1 MIWSILNVSKI
12 KWVTNSF
19 GYNNSN
25 TIKIKKGKHETKKNI
40 GTGFIMSTHEQYQ
53 DLKTV
58 AAKWILFI
66 LMCVSPTMMG
76 SYAAAR
82 MLYYKVRFCLLII
95 SNNIWSIQR
104 KHSYMKSSV
113 ALERPYRLLQHMW
126 DCIFRHNTR
135 TPAAGWNLTYS
146 QQTLDRVWSQTHQ
159 IESNIS

>member
-1 MIWSILNVSKI
+1 MSLKQESMIWSILDVSKI

-40 GTGFIMSTHEQYQ
+40 GTGFIMSMHEQYQ

-66 LMCVSPTMMG
+66 LMCVSPTVMG

-82 MLYYKVRFCLLII
+82 MLYYKVRFCLFII
-95 SNNIWSIQR
+95 SNTIWSIQR
-104 KHSYMKSSV
+104 KHSYMK
-113 ALERPYRLLQHMW
+113 
-126 DCIFRHNTR
+126 
-135 TPAAGWNLTYS
+135 
-146 QQTLDRVWSQTHQ
+146 
-159 IESNIS
+159 